1 MRRCLGNM
9 LPEGLCIVLRFP
21 AKPAEVRIVPPAR
34 IIRRRAPDDRATEH
48 GRAENRLDQRYEVIL
63 RKPGRQHAVVL
74 RFCRAGADTDQRR
87 LLTEFFEIHAGEA
100 FAETFGNAVK
110 TVWPE
115 GDVRS
120 EPLGL
125 GIITDRVIGTG
136 EDDSRLPMGAGCLIE
151 VIKPDNIALKDLLER
166 PLHRYAAEMDDAVT
180 IGHHRID
187 GAGVGQ
193 IALQALFV
201 RSGRIERRKIGKTQ
215 YLGHRC
221 EALAHDTAEL
231 ACRTGNK
238 KPFHYNSPKR
248 MDCGSTK
255 LRKTRIQ
262 PLRRGRDISAPLD
275 LIIQIV
281 QKADNIYY
289 VIYATI
295 MKDEFDA
302 DRRNKAGR
310 QPGIC

>member
-1 MRRCLGNM
+1 MTWVAGISIGAINAAIIAGNEPHRRISRLKKFWYTVSGGMPNII
-9 LPEGLCIVLRFP
+9 LPEIDKIREAMHLLAAGTVASFGVPGMFRPRLWP
-21 AKPAEVRIVPPAR
+21 ATLMPEG
-34 IIRRRAPDDRATEH
+34 T
-48 GRAENRLDQRYEVIL
+48 
-63 RKPGRQHAVVL
+63 
-74 RFCRAGADTDQRR
+74 AGAISFYDSAPLKETLDACVNWELLNDGPVR
-87 LLTEFFEIHAGEA
+87 L
-100 FAETFGNAVK
+100 AV
-110 TVWPE
+110 
-115 GDVRS
+115 
-120 EPLGL
+120 
-125 GIITDRVIGTG
+125 
-136 EDDSRLPMGAGCLIE
+136 GAGGFIE
-151 VIKPDNIALKDLLER
+151 IIKPDDIALKDLLER
-166 PLHRYAAEMDDAVT
+166 PLHRNAAKMDDAVT